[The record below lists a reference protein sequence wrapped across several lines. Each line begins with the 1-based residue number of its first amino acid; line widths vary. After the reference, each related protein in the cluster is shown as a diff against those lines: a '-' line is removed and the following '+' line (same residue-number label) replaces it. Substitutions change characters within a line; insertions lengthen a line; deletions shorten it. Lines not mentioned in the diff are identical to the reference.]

1 MAVTT
6 HPDGSR
12 TSPNWDSDEGP
23 IEGDDKRY
31 PPRGMSREKWE
42 AKKRKAKAKTK
53 SKSKGGIVFRG
64 GGAVQRPK
72 RTKLY

>member
-12 TSPNWDSDEGP
+12 TSPNWDQDEAVP
-23 IEGDDKRY
+23 GDEDKY
-31 PPRGMSREKWE
+31 PPIGLSPKEKKAWFE
-42 AKKRKAKAKTK
+42 RKKKGKSK

-64 GGAVQRPK
+64 GGIVKRPK

>member
-12 TSPNWDSDEGP
+12 TSPNWDADEGLSK
-23 IEGDDKRY
+23 EVLDRD
-31 PPRGMSREKWE
+31 PPRGMSRKEWE